1 MKVSM
6 DEIIKIEEVLE
17 NGDEVASDIFSQL
30 IDENYNIEEI
40 SEVLAKLGVM
50 LVSYAEMQDELF
62 NTVH

>member
-1 MKVSM
+1 M

-17 NGDEVASDIFSQL
+17 NGDEIASDIFSQL
-30 IDENYNIEEI
+30 IDQNYNIEEI

>member
-1 MKVSM
+1 MV
-6 DEIIKIEEVLE
+6 EIIKIEEVLE

>member
-1 MKVSM
+1 M

>member
-1 MKVSM
+1 M

-17 NGDEVASDIFSQL
+17 NGDELASDIFSQL
-30 IDENYNIEEI
+30 IDQNYNIEEI

>member
-1 MKVSM
+1 M

-50 LVSYAEMQDELF
+50 LVSYAELQDELF

>member
-1 MKVSM
+1 M
-6 DEIIKIEEVLE
+6 DKIIKIEEVLE
-17 NGDEVASDIFSQL
+17 NGDEIASDIFSQL

>member
-1 MKVSM
+1 M
-6 DEIIKIEEVLE
+6 DEIIKIEEVLQ
-17 NGDEVASDIFSQL
+17 NGDEIASDIFSQL
-30 IDENYNIEEI
+30 IDQNYNIEEI

>member
-1 MKVSM
+1 M
-6 DEIIKIEEVLE
+6 DEIIKIKEVLE
-17 NGDEVASDIFSQL
+17 NGDELASDIFSQL
-30 IDENYNIEEI
+30 IDQNYNIEEI

>member
-1 MKVSM
+1 M

-17 NGDEVASDIFSQL
+17 NGDEIASDIFSQL